1 MIKLA
6 ENFSPDKLKA
16 IMLRRGVSQ
25 ARLAVLMYQR
35 AGRLASPVYPTSAQI
50 NRHVNGKQT
59 PSLAYIRIYTKVLK
73 CETADL
79 MKDPVVV

>member
-1 MIKLA
+1 MITLA
-6 ENFSPDKLKA
+6 ENFSPEKLKA
-16 IMLRRGVSQ
+16 QLAVKGWSQ
-25 ARLAVLMYQR
+25 AKLAVEMYKL
-35 AGRLASPVYPTSAQI
+35 AGRIASPVYPTTGQI

-79 MKDPVVV
+79 MKDPVIV